1 MWWAIG
7 LVALIVAG
15 CVIEWRLRRLE
26 AEAQEM
32 AERVEAMGMAMR
44 RLEAEADRGG
54 IDTATL

>member
-15 CVIEWRLRRLE
+15 CVVEWRLRRLE

-32 AERVEAMGMAMR
+32 AERVEDMARGMQ